1 MKRTVISL
9 FMAALV
15 TGCVTPQQGG
25 PSPEHGF
32 NTFGQGLG
40 HLILSPFMIVAGL
53 LEGVSTVPYFVS
65 ADLHEMNRAMVEA
78 NAQVN
83 LERTYQY
90 AYQEKIEDVP
100 ASGDTGK
107 IFRHLSAATDHFQ
120 RVLKGYGV
128 EEYTHYILTGI
139 RTADRDGYTLYA
151 VVYRPEIVV
160 QVREGGAT
168 RSLKPGD
175 FDYYK
180 PILRDANGRPMDVI
194 IDWAGVPRTTIRT
207 QKGQAILMTI
217 AANSVLVNRRSD
229 DYWAVEE
236 RWVAGEYKEIV
247 AERKRYLDTRMG
259 VST

>member
-65 ADLHEMNRAMVEA
+65 ADLHEMNRAMVDA

-83 LERTYQY
+83 LDRTYQY

-107 IFRHLSAATDHFQ
+107 IFRHLSAATEHFQ

-139 RTADRDGYTLYA
+139 RTADREGYTLYA

-160 QVREGGAT
+160 QVREGGTT
-168 RSLKPGD
+168 RTLKPGD

-229 DYWAVEE
+229 DYWAIEE
-236 RWVAGEYKEIV
+236 RWVAGDYKEIV

>member
-1 MKRTVISL
+1 
-9 FMAALV
+9 MAALV
-15 TGCVTPQQGG
+15 TGCATPQQGG

-65 ADLHEMNRAMVEA
+65 ADLHEMNRAMVDA

-83 LERTYQY
+83 LDRTYQY

-107 IFRHLSAATDHFQ
+107 IFRHLSAATEHFQ

-139 RTADRDGYTLYA
+139 RTADREGYTLYA

-160 QVREGGAT
+160 QVREGGTT
-168 RSLKPGD
+168 RTLKPGD

-229 DYWAVEE
+229 DYWAIEE
-236 RWVAGEYKEIV
+236 RWVAGDYKEIV